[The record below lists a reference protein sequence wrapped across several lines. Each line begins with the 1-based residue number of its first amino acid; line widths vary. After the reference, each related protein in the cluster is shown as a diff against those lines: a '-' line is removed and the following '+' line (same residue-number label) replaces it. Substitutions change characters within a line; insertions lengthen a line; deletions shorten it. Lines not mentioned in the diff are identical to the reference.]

1 MLRRCWLFLMAM
13 SLLILLLPAC
23 DGKEEKTSSITTATA
38 LPTPIASPTGTPSP
52 VPSHPVKI
60 GAIAS
65 WSGPLGISGVA
76 LADPII
82 KLVEKQV
89 KDMGGI
95 LGGRDVKVIRYDNR
109 ASVAEAISGASKL
122 LSDDKV
128 SALVFGGVSGA
139 EMQAVSAFAEEHK
152 ILYVAFG
159 GLEGLAE
166 TRFSVNVTLS
176 SREYAEQLIDAA
188 ITVLKPKTVA
198 FLGADQAPARA
209 ASQMRKDRLK
219 AAGVKMT
226 YEEYAP
232 VGTVDFMPYLTKIKF
247 DNPDAL
253 ILELYTQEG
262 FVTIARQIMELGGWG
277 EIKVMSLPS
286 GDGAVRFPGAQGWY
300 MLLLWLPGLEYPG
313 SVKFLNDFQGM
324 FGTAPTPTHV
334 YYYNCLWTAI
344 HAIELAGTD
353 TDLVKIAQAARS
365 GKLEWETPMGRAR
378 FTTEGSAEMDL
389 MLGHVE
395 EGKLVPVP
403 VPE

>member
-1 MLRRCWLFLMAM
+1 
-13 SLLILLLPAC
+13 
-23 DGKEEKTSSITTATA
+23 
-38 LPTPIASPTGTPSP
+38 
-52 VPSHPVKI
+52 
-60 GAIAS
+60 
-65 WSGPLGISGVA
+65 
-76 LADPII
+76 
-82 KLVEKQV
+82 
-89 KDMGGI
+89 
-95 LGGRDVKVIRYDNR
+95 
-109 ASVAEAISGASKL
+109 
-122 LSDDKV
+122 
-128 SALVFGGVSGA
+128 
-139 EMQAVSAFAEEHK
+139 
-152 ILYVAFG
+152 
-159 GLEGLAE
+159 
-166 TRFSVNVTLS
+166 
-176 SREYAEQLIDAA
+176 
-188 ITVLKPKTVA
+188 
-198 FLGADQAPARA
+198 
-209 ASQMRKDRLK
+209 LK